1 MRLVPRRASGGRP
14 GAAHR
19 RDHQA
24 ARGGHRVGQSRGRAL
39 TARDRGTV
47 AGRGVT
53 AVRVRIT
60 YCAECGY
67 EDAAADLARALMIE
81 FREKLSA
88 IELVPFVD
96 GTFDVRIGDDL
107 VHSMLRDGGFPNPD
121 LVKAAITSRLRV

>member
-1 MRLVPRRASGGRP
+1 M
-14 GAAHR
+14 
-19 RDHQA
+19 
-24 ARGGHRVGQSRGRAL
+24 
-39 TARDRGTV
+39 
-47 AGRGVT
+47 T

-107 VHSMLRDGGFPNPD
+107 VHSMLRDGGFPNPNS
-121 LVKAAITSRLRV
+121 VKAAIRSRLDG